1 MASAHGLPCD
11 RAPAGGGRVAFTVH
25 TGFFLFI
32 NLRVTDGRNGKNS
45 AAHDR
50 PRRPLDRCGRKR
62 RRSRYDTHSVH
73 YREPE
78 EDNTSMSPPIVF
90 KDVAPVVPVRN
101 LQAALERYRQLGFE
115 VRAYGHGTGY
125 GYAQRGA
132 VSIHL
137 SEWDEHDPKRTGAVV
152 YLYVSDADAVRA
164 EWARCGAQGRLGEP
178 RNTDYGMRE
187 FGFVDSDGTLHRVG
201 SKLP

>member
-1 MASAHGLPCD
+1 MP
-11 RAPAGGGRVAFTVH
+11 T
-25 TGFFLFI
+25 
-32 NLRVTDGRNGKNS
+32 
-45 AAHDR
+45 
-50 PRRPLDRCGRKR
+50 
-62 RRSRYDTHSVH
+62 
-73 YREPE
+73 
-78 EDNTSMSPPIVF
+78 PIVF
-90 KDVAPVVPVRN
+90 EDVAPVVPVRN

-164 EWARCGAQGRLGEP
+164 EWASCGVEGRLGEA

-187 FGFVDSDGTLHRVG
+187 LGFVDSDGTLHRVVRSCPKGPTIG
-201 SKLP
+201 SRRQAGRLCHSLKANRCGVDIRTEF

>member
-1 MASAHGLPCD
+1 MQHLAVSLRPVIAN
-11 RAPAGGGRVAFTVH
+11 TVIQ
-25 TGFFLFI
+25 G
-32 NLRVTDGRNGKNS
+32 
-45 AAHDR
+45 
-50 PRRPLDRCGRKR
+50 
-62 RRSRYDTHSVH
+62 
-73 YREPE
+73 
-78 EDNTSMSPPIVF
+78 DNTSMPIVF
-90 KDVAPVVPVRN
+90 EDVAPVVPVRD
-101 LQAALERYRQLGFE
+101 LQAALERYRRLGFE

-164 EWARCGAQGRLGEP
+164 EWASCGVEGRLGEA
-178 RNTDYGMRE
+178 RNTEYGMRE
-187 FGFVDSDGTLHRVG
+187 FGFVDTDGTLHRVG